1 MALLKN
7 VLRAI
12 AVFLVVTFLAFLL
25 MYGNATGIAHSVL
38 GLNTTDEAVQAKIV
52 ELGLDQ
58 PLVVQY
64 WTWLRHAVTGDL
76 GRSFYTGQSVSDALS
91 TRVPLSLSRRSM
103 TPLTGLVTQTSTD
116 AVQRG
121 WHAEMSAS
129 IMAA

>member
-7 VLRAI
+7 VIRAI

-25 MYGNATGIAHSVL
+25 MYGNATGIARSVL

-64 WTWLRHAVTGDL
+64 WTWLRNAVTGDL
-76 GRSFYTGQSVSDALS
+76 GQSFYTGQSVSDALS
-91 TRVPLSLSRRSM
+91 TRVPLSLSIIIF
-103 TPLTGLVTQTSTD
+103 TLLLTVVFSVL
-116 AVQRG
+116 
-121 WHAEMSAS
+121 
-129 IMAA
+129 